1 MSVVVPSTATM
12 SVVVPSTATVFV
24 VVSGKSTV
32 AVVVPGKAAVSVVV
46 RLGGLWL
53 QCFMCDPRPFFLK
66 NLPQKM
72 HGS

>member
-1 MSVVVPSTATM
+1 MSVVVPGI
-12 SVVVPSTATVFV
+12 ATV
-24 VVSGKSTV
+24 S
-32 AVVVPGKAAVSVVV
+32 VVVPGKAAVSVVV
-46 RLGGLWL
+46 PGKATETMLGGLWL